1 MEELPADL
9 LFFFFLEGL
18 TRDAKGG
25 DRAGFEPFVGDFLS
39 APLADTIRVGGEAS
53 KRVVDFFQQFPLTF
67 PDPQRKVLI
76 HFRRGLITDVGKTLY
91 LGAIGQHFPGFF
103 QDGGTLSFKVATN
116 VRVPSAGPG
125 WGRPGEFGADRDFCF
140 CLG

>member
-9 LFFFFLEGL
+9 LFFFLEGL

-25 DRAGFEPFVGDFLS
+25 NRTSFEPFVGDFLS
-39 APLADTIRVGGEAS
+39 APLADAIRVGGEAS
-53 KRVVDFFQQFPLTF
+53 ERVVDFFQQLPLTF
-67 PDPQRKVLI
+67 PDSQRKVLI
-76 HFRRGLITDVGKTLY
+76 HFRRGLITDVGKTLC
-91 LGAIGQHFPGFF
+91 LGTIGQHFPSLF

-116 VRVPSAGPG
+116 VQIPAAGRG
-125 WGRPGEFGADRDFCF
+125 WGRPGKFGADRGFCF